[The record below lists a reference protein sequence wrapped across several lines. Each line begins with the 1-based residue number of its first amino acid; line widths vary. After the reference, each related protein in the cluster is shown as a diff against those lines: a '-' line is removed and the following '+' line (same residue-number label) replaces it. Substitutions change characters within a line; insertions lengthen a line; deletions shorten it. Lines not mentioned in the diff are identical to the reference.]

1 MIKHTLGPWE
11 FIEDDGRQV
20 DDCLGPYTICDEA
33 RNDLASV
40 YSRENATVAIS
51 RSCAI
56 ANARLIAAAPDL
68 LDALQDALFCMES
81 SVKIKNQDWDGSAT
95 LESSIGK
102 ARAAI
107 AKAN

>member
-1 MIKHTLGPWE
+1 MGEHTQGPWK

-51 RSCAI
+51 RTCAI
-56 ANARLIAAAPDL
+56 ANARLIATAPDL
-68 LDALQDALFCMES
+68 LKAALMLDSLETRIDHGDEEASADWPHAMTAL
-81 SVKIKNQDWDGSAT
+81 
-95 LESSIGK
+95 
-102 ARAAI
+102 RAAI
-107 AKAN
+107 AKAC